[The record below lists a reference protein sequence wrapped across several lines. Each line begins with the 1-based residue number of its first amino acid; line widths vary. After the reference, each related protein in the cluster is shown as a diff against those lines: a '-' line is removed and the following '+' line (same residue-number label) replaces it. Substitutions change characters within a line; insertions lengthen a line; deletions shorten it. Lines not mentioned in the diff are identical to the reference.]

1 MSKLFVSFLLT
12 MVFPTAFSQNKD
24 VEALTKLNTDWL
36 ASYSTKDTA
45 TLEKIFADDFVL
57 ISPIGSKMTKND
69 ILTNVGR
76 QETVSIK
83 VDSIDVRLLAKDVG
97 LITAYTTFVLK
108 VEGKEVT
115 GRNCYQ
121 DVYVKRK
128 NKWQAVAA
136 HVTLLNAK

>member
-1 MSKLFVSFLLT
+1 MQKLFVSFLLT
-12 MVFPTAFSQNKD
+12 VTFQTAFSQKKD
-24 VEALTKLNTDWL
+24 VEALTELNTDWL

-45 TLEKIFADDFVL
+45 TLEKIFADDFIL
-57 ISPIGSKMTKND
+57 ISPIGSKMTKKD
-69 ILTNVGR
+69 ILMNVNR

-83 VDSIDVRLLAKDVG
+83 VDIMDVRLLGKNVG

-108 VEGKEVT
+108 VDGKEVT

-136 HVTLLNAK
+136 HVTLLSAK